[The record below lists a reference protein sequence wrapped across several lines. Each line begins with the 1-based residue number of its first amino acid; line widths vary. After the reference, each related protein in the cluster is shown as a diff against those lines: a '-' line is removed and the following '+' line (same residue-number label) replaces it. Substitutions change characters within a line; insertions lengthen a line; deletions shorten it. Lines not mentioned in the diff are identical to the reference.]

1 MAKKQAVEKQTSSI
15 TEEQLE
21 ELRAQMPHVFTE
33 GKIDIDKLRAS
44 LGDFGDERPERYSF
58 SWAGKRD
65 AIKILQTPSRATL
78 VPARK
83 ESINFDGTQNIFIE
97 GDNLEVLKLLYKPY
111 FGLVKMIYIDPPYNT
126 GNDFIYPDN
135 FADPLDT
142 YLQITGQKDSEGN
155 LLTSNAETSGR
166 YHSAWLSMM
175 YPRLFLA
182 RQLLA
187 TNGLIFV
194 SIDDIEVV
202 NLRLIMNEIFGEE
215 NFVAQIIWG
224 KTYGGGSKAKQVV
237 GLHEYILCY
246 ARDKE
251 TVGIIDLP
259 PNPDAR
265 KYYTGKDEKFEVRG
279 PFRTQPL
286 ATTSMDE
293 RPNLRFPISWQGE
306 EIWPDKQW
314 QWSEE
319 RVKKALESNEIIIS
333 KQSGKWSVRYKQ
345 YLYDEDGKER
355 GAKPFSILD
364 GPYTQEGTAEIKE
377 LFGDGKIFPFPK
389 PSKLIKQFIS
399 YIWYDKDAII
409 LDFFAGSCATAQA
422 LLDLNREDGGNRKF
436 ILVQLPE
443 PTENKEFSTIA
454 EIGKERIRRVI
465 KKMKKEREGQLPL
478 GKPEDLGFKVF
489 KLRKSNYRQWDG
501 EAQKDPKAYARQ
513 MEMLADPLVK
523 GWKEENVIYEVALK
537 EGYGLNI
544 VLDETG
550 TKGVQKVSDADR
562 SQSFYISLAD
572 RIKSKDVKPLDLIKD
587 DLFICRDIALDD
599 ETAANLSLQC
609 RLKTI

>member
-1 MAKKQAVEKQTSSI
+1 
-15 TEEQLE
+15 
-21 ELRAQMPHVFTE
+21 
-33 GKIDIDKLRAS
+33 
-44 LGDFGDERPERYSF
+44 
-58 SWAGKRD
+58 
-65 AIKILQTPSRATL
+65 
-78 VPARK
+78 
-83 ESINFDGTQNIFIE
+83 
-97 GDNLEVLKLLYKPY
+97 
-111 FGLVKMIYIDPPYNT
+111 MIYIDPPYNT
-126 GNDFIYPDN
+126 GNDFVYPDN

-187 TNGLIFV
+187 ADGLIFI
-194 SIDDIEVV
+194 SIDDTEVA
-202 NLRLIMNEIFGEE
+202 NLRPIMNEIFGEE

-251 TVGIIDLP
+251 AVGIIELP

-265 KYYTGKDEKFEVRG
+265 KYYTGKDEKFEIRG

-286 ATTSMDE
+286 ATTSMDD

-319 RVKKALESNEIIIS
+319 RVRKALEDNELIIS

-377 LFGDGKIFPFPK
+377 LFGDGKVFPFPK
-389 PSKLIKQFIS
+389 PSKLIRQFIS
-399 YIWYDKDAII
+399 YVWYDKDALI

-422 LLDLNREDGGNRKF
+422 LLDLNRADSGNRKF

-443 PTENKEFSTIA
+443 PTGNKEFPTIA

-465 KKMKKEREGQLPL
+465 KKMKQEREGQLPL

-489 KLRKSNYRQWDG
+489 KLRESNYKPWDG
-501 EAQKDPKAYARQ
+501 EEQKDPKIYSKQ

-523 GWKEENVIYEVALK
+523 GWKEEDVIYEVALK

-544 VLDETG
+544 TLEETES
-550 TKGVQKVSDADR
+550 KGVKKVFDADKE
-562 SQSFYISLAD
+562 QGFYISLAD
-572 RIKSKDVKPLDLIKD
+572 RIKSKDLKSLDLKKD
-587 DLFICRDIALDD
+587 NLFICRDIALDD